1 MAFAKHF
8 AACLFDWHREKVV
21 YVTSALFTRDVVRVG
36 LLQID
41 GLDLNIVVTND
52 MNFLDSLGLMT
63 GKWLAG
69 ALICQ
74 QRVVLRSYNL
84 SAVGGAVKSSAYPMP
99 AVNI

>member
-1 MAFAKHF
+1 MAFVKHF
-8 AACLFDWHREKVV
+8 AACLFDRRREKVV

-41 GLDLNIVVTND
+41 GLDLNIVTND

-69 ALICQ
+69 ALICR